1 MPTFYFS
8 WVSRKSEPVVER
20 IAAACATF
28 LEGKCV
34 LGSERDGFVPEKI
47 KNSLAHCDALF
58 VVIGE
63 ESSTAEK
70 SDGPIGDRLLHERIR
85 FEIVS
90 AMNMNL
96 LIVPLL
102 IDDAVLPEK
111 KSAPGALKRLLECK
125 SYRLRHAFWSE
136 DLHQLLEDIDEEL
149 EFKKQVEQKLSQSI
163 LENYRDLTDSEG
175 KPLRPLGLGLEYSG
189 ALELRRVI
197 ESERFNLEEARRNG
211 DRTGEKNALSVL
223 GLAFTQLG
231 QTQRAIHYFRE
242 QLEIVR
248 EIDDVEEECGLL
260 ANLGDASAI
269 LGDIDTAKSYYQEQ
283 LLRADS
289 KGHRIFIGSA
299 YNGLGYVY
307 VKQDQI
313 SKAIECYLKALEI
326 YREFN
331 DHDKELEML
340 VGIGLNY
347 QKLGELEQTA
357 EFFEAA
363 LDAARYLENRKEEA
377 HILADLGDAYTRL
390 ENPQRVSLYL
400 SRAEE
405 ILAGR
410 EEPWAVS
417 LKNRLVA
424 VRDSMHRK

>member
-1 MPTFYFS
+1 MSTFYFS
-8 WVSRKSEPVVER
+8 WVSRESEPVVEK
-20 IAAACATF
+20 IAAACETF

-34 LGSERDGFVPEKI
+34 LGRERDGFVPEKI
-47 KNSLAHCDALF
+47 KNSLARCDALV

-63 ESSTAEK
+63 ESSASE
-70 SDGPIGDRLLHERIR
+70 SSGGRIVDRLLDERIR
-85 FEIVS
+85 YEIVS
-90 AMNMNL
+90 AMNLNL
-96 LIVPLL
+96 LIVPVL

-149 EFKKQVEQKLSQSI
+149 EFKKQVDQKLSQSI

-175 KPLRPLGLGLEYSG
+175 KPLRPLELGLEYSG

-269 LGDIDTAKSYYQEQ
+269 SGDIDTAKSYYQEQ

-289 KGHRIFIGSA
+289 KGHRVFIGSA

-313 SKAIECYLKALEI
+313 SKAIECYLKALAI

-331 DHDKELEML
+331 DHDKELELL

-347 QKLGELEQTA
+347 QKLGELERTA
-357 EFFEAA
+357 EFFETA
-363 LDAARYLENRKEEA
+363 LEAARYLENRKEEA
-377 HILADLGDAYTRL
+377 HILVDLGDAYTRL
-390 ENPQRVSLYL
+390 EKPQHVSLHL

-405 ILAGR
+405 ILSGR

-417 LKNRLVA
+417 LKSRLAA
-424 VRDSMHRK
+424 VRDSIHRK